1 MSNPERLIRSIIGD
15 TGSSI
20 YPLACAAEIVGREFF
35 DSHTPLEDV
44 KPGQVYTQ
52 VSKEMGIS
60 FDAASK
66 RIQRMANFCWECMLK
81 REWSSTLAGRW
92 QTVPAPAVSRDIWPF
107 TPAVTRLIM

>member
-66 RIQRMANFCWECMLK
+66 RILLGVYAETRAGGAVHWPD
-81 REWSSTLAGRW
+81 AGR
-92 QTVPAPAVSRDIWPF
+92 QSQRLPSRGISGLL
-107 TPAVTRLIM
+107 RLL